1 MMIQEVLQVTPTAL
15 MLALL
20 AATILTGAIPLA
32 GDRVALASQ

>member
-20 AATILTGAIPLA
+20 VATILTGAIPLA
-32 GDRVALASQ
+32 GDGVALAPQ